1 MTERAILFI
10 SNLISYKPKS
20 CVIRLSIIGC
30 IGFLFMFMTERIA
43 AEDSVS
49 LKIPYLT
56 FSIGFI
62 GITEFNVLF
71 NFLISKYGT
80 ETIKR
85 YRISLQILVN
95 IVLILIVLSL
105 LNPMIHK
112 LYGDSTIIHLSL
124 IFTCLFVV
132 FLVLTIS
139 LIRVVQTAYESQNEV
154 ERLYRAKAESEYQAI
169 VEQVNPHFLFNNLSV
184 LKSLIMFDQDKAVK
198 YVQDFTDIYRYVLQ
212 IKNRELVPFSEELT
226 FVKSYIALHQE
237 RLGSGFLTKIDV
249 QEDALSKMVVPIGLQ
264 TLVEN
269 ALKHNVATKSEPLT
283 VEIIADAD
291 SVTVKNNL
299 NKKDVVY
306 SSRKGLKNI
315 LDRYKMFTDQ
325 KVKVQK
331 TETEF
336 IVSLPLI

>member
-20 CVIRLSIIGC
+20 CVIRTAIIGC
-30 IGFLFMFMTERIA
+30 IGFLCMFVTEQIA
-43 AEDSVS
+43 AEDSIAI
-49 LKIPYLT
+49 KMPYIT
-56 FSIGFI
+56 YTVGFI
-62 GITEFNVLF
+62 VLTEINVFF
-71 NFLISKYGT
+71 NFLVSKFGT
-80 ETIKR
+80 EKIKH
-85 YRISLQILVN
+85 YRISLQMLMN
-95 IVLILIVLSL
+95 LVLILLILSS
-105 LNPMIHK
+105 LNPMFQEK
-112 LYGDSTIIHLSL
+112 PGPNTIIHLSVM
-124 IFTCLFVV
+124 FTCVFVI

-139 LIRVVQTAYESQNEV
+139 LIRVVQTAYESQCEI
-154 ERLYRAKAESEYQAI
+154 ERLCRAKAESEYQMI

-184 LKSLIMFDQDKAVK
+184 LKSLIMFDQDKAVR

-299 NKKDVVY
+299 NPKDAVY

-315 LDRYKMFTDQ
+315 LDRYKMFTDR